1 MAETR
6 FCTSTGACLRIAAP
20 VFEAVI
26 FRALA
31 PETWVEGERVGEAPL
46 IRGRDGIYVPARA
59 LSVNGPFLPEARIDS
74 RDPEGHRLGIKA
86 LSVRVDG
93 TTLYDFRLESFRFSQ
108 YPAVGR
114 ILDHARSGVS
124 PPEYTYF
131 LSRLKGNEM
140 GRSIAGENPWPL
152 LAPGNHHLEVD
163 AVGVS
168 GEVSRA
174 RVPFQVLPA
183 VGLAWE
189 GRSSRDARH
198 TLRFGALRV
207 GLGPGLRVVYRAA
220 GGREPVLC
228 GDREELPDGEVCR
241 FEVPAEVPA
250 ITADLLRGSLLLG
263 RRTLFFPAEPG
274 EARTA
279 PEVRVEPSTRYVDLR
294 LRIRDR
300 QPPPASLVLGG
311 KAGGKQRFP
320 LVETGPREFLGS
332 VPSEAWSAASGVG
345 VEWESASVPP
355 FLPIAVRPHY
365 ATGVSGLDMADC
377 GARLLLQPRSVY
389 DDTPV
394 HCEVPD
400 PSPPPGEGMALLGGP
415 VRLLPEGTPLA
426 RKGHLLFPLPAAPHP
441 ERVGIYRLDRAQKR
455 WIYQGGERTEE
466 GVRLPVGRL
475 DTHALLRDDSPPR
488 ILGVSPSGPDA
499 APSSRPLI
507 RIRIEDRGT
516 GLAHDGVRLHLDG
529 AEMETEFDPD
539 RGWSTAL
546 PEGPLAP
553 GKHDMKVW
561 AVDRAGNRSPAM
573 AFELWIR

>member
-1 MAETR
+1 MSQPLHVVCPRCDAVNRVPPERLAEDAKCGKCRSPLFPGAPLALDEER
-6 FCTSTGACLRIAAP
+6 FARHLGRGDLPLVVDFWAPWCGPCRMMAP

-207 GLGPGLRVVYRAA
+207 GRCVAFVDDAEY
-220 GGREPVLC
+220 
-228 GDREELPDGEVCR
+228 EELMKKAATMPKTKFGDVYN
-241 FEVPAEVPA
+241 PAHVE
-250 ITADLLRGSLLLG
+250 SLNKL
-263 RRTLFFPAEPG
+263 
-274 EARTA
+274 
-279 PEVRVEPSTRYVDLR
+279 S
-294 LRIRDR
+294 
-300 QPPPASLVLGG
+300 
-311 KAGGKQRFP
+311 KAN
-320 LVETGPREFLGS
+320 
-332 VPSEAWSAASGVG
+332 
-345 VEWESASVPP
+345 
-355 FLPIAVRPHY
+355 
-365 ATGVSGLDMADC
+365 
-377 GARLLLQPRSVY
+377 
-389 DDTPV
+389 
-394 HCEVPD
+394 
-400 PSPPPGEGMALLGGP
+400 
-415 VRLLPEGTPLA
+415 LA
-426 RKGHLLFPLPAAPHP
+426 
-441 ERVGIYRLDRAQKR
+441 
-455 WIYQGGERTEE
+455 
-466 GVRLPVGRL
+466 
-475 DTHALLRDDSPPR
+475 
-488 ILGVSPSGPDA
+488 
-499 APSSRPLI
+499 
-507 RIRIEDRGT
+507 
-516 GLAHDGVRLHLDG
+516 
-529 AEMETEFDPD
+529 
-539 RGWSTAL
+539 
-546 PEGPLAP
+546 
-553 GKHDMKVW
+553 
-561 AVDRAGNRSPAM
+561 
-573 AFELWIR
+573 